1 MHIQIKNNDLGKIES
16 RAFGG
21 LSYVFL
27 GLLTGLVLLYCSP
40 LWAASAT
47 DIRELSIKTRLQ
59 VLVTE
64 LRLQGVSEKAKVE
77 AVNVFF
83 NHIPREHDNK
93 VWGRKDYWATPDEL
107 LQRRRGDCED
117 VAIAKYFTLRKLGV
131 ADSRLRLAYGK
142 IADLQRGI
150 IEPHMVL
157 IYLPENARPLVLD
170 SLNRNLRKVSERQD
184 LVLEYTFNLESLWR
198 WQADSPVL
206 LGKAKTLEPWRKL
219 LERL

>member
-1 MHIQIKNNDLGKIES
+1 MRIYIKNNNLGKTGDRVYGNFPGICQ
-16 RAFGG
+16 G
-21 LSYVFL
+21 LFM
-27 GLLTGLVLLYCSP
+27 GLVLLLCSP
-40 LWAASAT
+40 LWAASNT
-47 DIRELSIKTRLQ
+47 GMRESSIKVRLQ
-59 VLVTE
+59 ELVTE
-64 LRLQGVSEKAKVE
+64 LRLPGVSEKMKVE
-77 AVNVFF
+77 AVNAFF
-83 NHIPREHDNK
+83 NHIPRKHDTR

-107 LQRRRGDCED
+107 LQRRQGDCED

-131 ADSRLRLAYGK
+131 TDTHLRLAYGK

-157 IYLPENARPLVLD
+157 IYMPDNARPLVLD

-206 LGKAKTLEPWRKL
+206 LGKAETLEPWRKL